1 VSFPLEAVKS
11 SSSSCAWF
19 YDRDIFRLKLA
30 QSRLQTLCN
39 VHVSSDGTMA
49 SSKGADASTVPVL
62 KDLTIENITENV
74 HRINSQCA
82 DPRLKYVMERLVSHL
97 HDFARETRLSFDEWM
112 AGIQF
117 LTQVGQICTDV
128 RQEFILLSDIVG
140 LSLLVDSIDHPKP
153 ASSTEGTVLGP
164 FHTHDAPSD
173 SNGTSISADPD
184 GESLL
189 VLCTVKT
196 TNGEPVSDV
205 KIDVWETD
213 SKGKYDVQYENR
225 GDKADGRAV
234 IRSDKDGVFWFKGIV
249 PVPYPIPNDGPVG
262 KLLEKLGRHCW
273 RPSHMHFMFEKEGFD
288 NLVTALYVRG
298 SDYET
303 SDAVFGV
310 KESLII
316 SLDTVTAEQAKEY
329 DVKEGSKLL
338 KYDFVLVTDEETKQ
352 LRHDEAVK
360 AMKMLGRE
368 GMMIVNGLPV
378 PEVD

>member
-11 SSSSCAWF
+11 SSTLCAWF

-30 QSRLQTLCN
+30 QSRLQTLYN

-288 NLVTALYVRG
+288 NFVTALYVRG

-329 DVKEGSKLL
+329 DVKEGKIAQIR
-338 KYDFVLVTDEETKQ
+338 F
-352 LRHDEAVK
+352 RIGNGRRDEA
-360 AMKMLGRE
+360 
-368 GMMIVNGLPV
+368 ITT
-378 PEVD
+378 